1 MAESGC
7 QVVALYAI
15 STEVLVHCGWR
26 GSKPTLTSQ
35 AYVYEVKLFA
45 SLPSSGFPPVA
56 PASPRP
62 DPAPSLAAL
71 SGAQAERVRLT
82 G

>member
-7 QVVALYAI
+7 QVVALDAI

-26 GSKPTLTSQ
+26 GSKPTSQ
-35 AYVYEVKLFA
+35 AYAYEVKLDA

-62 DPAPSLAAL
+62 EPAPSLAAH
-71 SGAQAERVRLT
+71 SGAQAERVHLT